1 MKREYAEA
9 IVAGSKTVEYREFKP
24 HYSRR
29 ILDKNVLAWSDEN
42 DARLSDGDIA
52 YVDPMRQV
60 QSIHF
65 YDYNGTWYLD
75 VSVKETGLVSYT
87 EDDVRY
93 LNELGSHEMDEGL
106 EYFSAHGTPENE
118 RPVYFYFAIEGIIS
132 SNL

>member
-9 IVAGSKTVEYREFKP
+9 IVAGSKTVEYREDKP

-52 YVDPMRQV
+52 YVNPIRQV

-65 YDYNGTWYLD
+65 YDYNGTWFLD

-87 EDDVRY
+87 EEDVRH

-106 EYFSAHGTPENE
+106 EYFSAHGTPENQ